1 MKRRLTCAVSALA
14 MLAIP
19 APSRAHFA
27 GLLQSGVPVRIAV
40 TTVNGSKPTAVTI
53 WELGSDRVRQVISL
67 SPKYAETEIVELM
80 VSRNTRRIIIEVDPE
95 PGGATRVAVSQLG
108 ADIFPTETIIEDK
121 RYVLEPG
128 L

>member
-27 GLLQSGVPVRIAV
+27 GLLQSGVPVRIVV
-40 TTVNGSKPTAVTI
+40 TTVNGSGPTAVTI
-53 WELGSDRVRQVISL
+53 WELGSDRVRQVVSL
-67 SPKYAETEIVELM
+67 SPTYAETEGVDLM
-80 VSRNTRRIIIEVDPE
+80 VSRNTRRIIIEVDPQ
-95 PGGATRVAVSQLG
+95 PGGAARVTVNQLG
-108 ADIFPTETIIEDK
+108 APVFPDETITEDK
-121 RYVLEPG
+121 RYVLEPA